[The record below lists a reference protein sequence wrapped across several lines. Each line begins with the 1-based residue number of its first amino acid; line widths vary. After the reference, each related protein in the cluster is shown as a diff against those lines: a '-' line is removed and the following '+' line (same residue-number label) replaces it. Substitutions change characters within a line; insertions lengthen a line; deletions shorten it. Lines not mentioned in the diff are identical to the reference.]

1 MQKLQSIVTLIAI
14 AIAILAMTGVL
25 NPYKKKYLT
34 ELKAQEEASQAKV
47 DTLQSEIFML
57 EVENAILEERTDSV
71 LVVLGTSET
80 KRKQERDA
88 HNRKMA
94 ELGKL
99 SNAELARYF
108 AERYNRK

>member
-1 MQKLQSIVTLIAI
+1 MNKLQSLITLIAI
-14 AIAILAMTGVL
+14 ALAVLMYTGAL
-25 NPYKKKYLT
+25 NPHKKKYLA
-34 ELKAQEEASQAKV
+34 ELKAQEEASKAKV
-47 DTLQSEIFML
+47 DTLQTEIFL
-57 EVENAILEERTDSV
+57 LTVETALLEEQADSIMN
-71 LVVLGTSET
+71 VLGTSET

-99 SNAELARYF
+99 SNAERARYF